1 MKQKSWFDRYLEA
14 VEKSGDITL
23 RWWYQKQ
30 MLKEELLSK
39 REHDRLVHD
48 TANEVLS
55 RIDATVDATEIIV
68 AIDEIQRR
76 LDDLGE

>member
-30 MLKEELLSK
+30 KFSVV
-39 REHDRLVHD
+39 R
-48 TANEVLS
+48 AS
-55 RIDATVDATEIIV
+55 A
-68 AIDEIQRR
+68 
-76 LDDLGE
+76 

>member
-55 RIDATVDATEIIV
+55 RIDATEIIE

>member
-39 REHDRLVHD
+39 
-48 TANEVLS
+48 
-55 RIDATVDATEIIV
+55 
-68 AIDEIQRR
+68 
-76 LDDLGE
+76 